1 MFSFLLI
8 ACSIQCSVANYCV
21 LGTLP
26 IVLGDKPEDLKSF
39 DEVLNI
45 RGLCVLIWIKECKY
59 PVCIACYF
67 DLMSLYGLFL
77 VSIRSLV
84 EAEQLPYIDI
94 LGFKAISKRW
104 S

>member
-8 ACSIQCSVANYCV
+8 ACSIHCSVANYCV

-45 RGLCVLIWIKECKY
+45 RGLCVLIWIKE
-59 PVCIACYF
+59 
-67 DLMSLYGLFL
+67 FL
-77 VSIRSLV
+77 GYKPEDQKPSQHVFHINENIVMML
-84 EAEQLPYIDI
+84 
-94 LGFKAISKRW
+94 LGFTKVSF
-104 S
+104 